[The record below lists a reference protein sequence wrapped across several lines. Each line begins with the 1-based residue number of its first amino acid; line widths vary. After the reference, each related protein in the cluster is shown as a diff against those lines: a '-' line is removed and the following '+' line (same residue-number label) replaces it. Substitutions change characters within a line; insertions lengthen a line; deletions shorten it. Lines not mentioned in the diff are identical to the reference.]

1 MSGDGRGALVT
12 AAAAVALVVVGIVA
26 GFIGLIEATALLR
39 FGPVHISI
47 GAAISVVANCAIGLL
62 AVWGLGSREA
72 AALPALGWFAMV
84 AVALFGPLPGGDILL
99 PGSGLGRRVV
109 RRRGSSRGRAGGRAG
124 WPGPCPSGHP
134 DFRPRLRLET
144 PTSPETTLD
153 R

>member
-12 AAAAVALVVVGIVA
+12 AAAAVALVVVGTVA

-39 FGPVHISI
+39 FGPVHISV
-47 GAAISVVANCAIGLL
+47 GAAISVVANCGLGLL
-62 AVWGLGSREA
+62 AVWGLESREA

-99 PGSGLGRRVV
+99 PGSGWDVVSFVVAGAVGAVLAGGLAGGLAAALARRVT
-109 RRRGSSRGRAGGRAG
+109 S
-124 WPGPCPSGHP
+124 PQ
-134 DFRPRLRLET
+134 T

>member
-39 FGPVHISI
+39 VGPIHISV
-47 GAAISVVANCAIGLL
+47 GAVISAVANCAIGLL
-62 AVWGLGSREA
+62 AVWGLESREA

-99 PGSGLGRRVV
+99 PGSGWDVV
-109 RRRGSSRGRAGGRAG
+109 SFVVAGAVGAALAGGL
-124 WPGPCPSGHP
+124 GPRVTS
-134 DFRPRLRLET
+134 PRT
-144 PTSPETTLD
+144 PTSPETPPD